1 MPNFKQKGHTPI
13 GMSNA
18 VIVQPWTNYPPAV
31 AKIRLLNTNNDEKT
45 ILFLEP
51 LWVWGQKIH
60 SEDDIV
66 MLPDKWNTISLGNG
80 GSASMRL
87 VTDPNLTYE
96 KIEGKGWKRVSLT
109 QEEAK
114 KWNKELLRSM
124 VMDEA
129 EYEAF
134 TKPMT
139 RSLIEWTEQAV
150 SEAGSDSNWAEMSED
165 MIMDD
170 TRQEAEDFVQ
180 MLTPEQLIR
189 LNHVFSGWTIND
201 YKDSKDKAAFILS
214 ETNDTVDAMMEDNYI
229 SEDAIYE
236 AHYAY
241 LEGLEDSRYDN
252 WEPNY

>member
-1 MPNFKQKGHTPI
+1 
-13 GMSNA
+13 MSNA

-31 AKIRLLNTNNDEKT
+31 AKIRVLNTNKDEKT

-66 MLPDKWNTISLGNG
+66 MLPDRWNKISLGNG
-80 GSASMRL
+80 GSANMRL

-96 KIEGKGWKRVSLT
+96 KIDGTVRNEWGTRYGWKRVSLT
-109 QEEAK
+109 HEEAK

-124 VMDEA
+124 VMDEDEYA
-129 EYEAF
+129 EF
-134 TKPMT
+134 VKPIT

-150 SEAGSDSNWAEMSED
+150 SEAGSSSHWDEISED

-170 TRQEAEDFVQ
+170 TRQEAEDFVR

-214 ETNDTVDAMMEDNYI
+214 ETNDTVDAIMEENYI